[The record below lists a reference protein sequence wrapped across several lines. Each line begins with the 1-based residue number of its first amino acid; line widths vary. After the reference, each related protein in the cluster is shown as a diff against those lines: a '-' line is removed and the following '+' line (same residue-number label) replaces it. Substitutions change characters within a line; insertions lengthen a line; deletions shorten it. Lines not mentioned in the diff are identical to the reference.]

1 MQRLLKADER
11 KRRASAI
18 LQPKA
23 TKKEMKKRNK
33 RGGLKM
39 FENVVGEKKESC
51 ELMSNEQ
58 VRIAVIGVG
67 GAGCNT
73 VDRMMKSGIK
83 SAQTIAVNTDQL
95 HLKVVQAHK
104 RVLIGSTVTKGL
116 GAGGFP
122 EVATKCAEM
131 SREKLKEVIGEKE
144 LVFIAGGMGG
154 GTGTGA
160 APVIAEIAKEQGAI
174 VVSVVTMPFRLE
186 RARMQKAKWGLQ
198 RLASKSDTVIV
209 IENDRL
215 VGYVPNL
222 PIAEAFNLADAIT
235 GKAITGI
242 SDTITLPSLMN
253 IDFADVKSVMENKGF
268 ALISMGEGRG
278 TDRIEQVVRNTMEH
292 PLLDAS
298 YEGAR
303 GALLHVN
310 GGTGLTL
317 GEGIEIGEKISQ
329 SFDGNA
335 DVKIGARL
343 DPSLG
348 DSITVTSIVTGI
360 KNPYLGAEAG
370 VREEHSAQK
379 AMSVDAINYL

>member
-1 MQRLLKADER
+1 
-11 KRRASAI
+11 
-18 LQPKA
+18 
-23 TKKEMKKRNK
+23 
-33 RGGLKM
+33 M

>member
-1 MQRLLKADER
+1 
-11 KRRASAI
+11 
-18 LQPKA
+18 
-23 TKKEMKKRNK
+23 
-33 RGGLKM
+33 M
-39 FENVVGEKKESC
+39 FENVGVEKKQSD

-73 VDRMMKSGIK
+73 VDRMMRNGIK

-95 HLKVVQAHK
+95 HLKVIQAHK

-116 GAGGFP
+116 GAGGYP

-131 SREKLKEVIGEKE
+131 SRDKLREVIDQKE
-144 LVFIAGGMGG
+144 LVFIAAGMGG

-160 APVIAEIAKEQGAI
+160 APVIAELAKEAGAI

-186 RARMQKAKWGLQ
+186 RARMQKAKWGLE
-198 RLASKSDTVIV
+198 RLAAKSDTVIV

-215 VGYVPNL
+215 VSYVPNL
-222 PIAEAFNLADAIT
+222 PITDAFNLADAIT

-242 SDTITLPSLMN
+242 ADTIMLPSLMN

-268 ALISMGEGRG
+268 ALISMGEGHG

-298 YEGAR
+298 YEGAK
-303 GALLHVN
+303 GALLHIN

-317 GEGIEIGEKISQ
+317 GEGIEIGEKVSS
-329 SFDGNA
+329 SFDMNA

-348 DSITVTSIVTGI
+348 DGITVTSIVTGI
-360 KNPYLGAEAG
+360 KNPYITAGAEPET
-370 VREEHSAQK
+370 RK
-379 AMSVDAINYL
+379 AVQMDALSYL

>member
-1 MQRLLKADER
+1 
-11 KRRASAI
+11 
-18 LQPKA
+18 
-23 TKKEMKKRNK
+23 
-33 RGGLKM
+33 M
-39 FENVVGEKKESC
+39 FENVVGEKKESDG
-51 ELMSNEQ
+51 LMSNEQ

-73 VDRMMKSGIK
+73 VDRMMKMGIK

-131 SREKLKEVIGEKE
+131 SRDKLKEVIGEKE

-186 RARMQKAKWGLQ
+186 RARMQKAKWGLE
-198 RLASKSDTVIV
+198 RLAAKSDTVIV

-215 VGYVPNL
+215 VNYVPNL

-242 SDTITLPSLMN
+242 SDTIMLPSLMN

-268 ALISMGEGRG
+268 ALISMGEGHG

-303 GALLHVN
+303 GALLHIN

-317 GEGIEIGEKISQ
+317 GEGIDIGEKISQ
-329 SFDGNA
+329 NFDMNA

-348 DSITVTSIVTGI
+348 DGITVTSIVTGI
-360 KNPYLGAEAG
+360 KNPYLGAGAG
-370 VREEHSAQK
+370 VKEEHAAQK
-379 AMSVDAINYL
+379 AMSMDALNYL

>member
-1 MQRLLKADER
+1 
-11 KRRASAI
+11 
-18 LQPKA
+18 
-23 TKKEMKKRNK
+23 
-33 RGGLKM
+33 M
-39 FENVVGEKKESC
+39 FENVVGEKKESG

-131 SREKLKEVIGEKE
+131 SRDKLREVIGEKE

-186 RARMQKAKWGLQ
+186 RARMQKAKWGLE
-198 RLASKSDTVIV
+198 RLAAKSDTVIV

-242 SDTITLPSLMN
+242 SDTIMLPSLMN
-253 IDFADVKSVMENKGF
+253 IDFADVKSVMESKGF
-268 ALISMGEGRG
+268 ALISMGEGHG

-298 YEGAR
+298 YEGAK
-303 GALLHVN
+303 GALLHIN

-317 GEGIEIGEKISQ
+317 GEGIDIGEKISQ
-329 SFDGNA
+329 SFDMNA

-348 DSITVTSIVTGI
+348 DGITVTSIVTGI
-360 KNPYLGAEAG
+360 KNPYLGAGAG
-370 VREEHSAQK
+370 AREEHVAQK
-379 AMSVDAINYL
+379 AMSMDALNYL